1 MIAARRV
8 AARDAGGGMTMSGDG
23 AIRVL
28 IVDDQRLMRDGLRAL
43 LELQDGIA
51 IVGEA
56 GNGVEAL
63 ARVAATTP
71 DVVLMDVRMPQMS
84 GVEATRALRERGDR
98 PRILVLTTFDDDQY
112 VFDALRAGAA
122 GYVLKDLPA
131 ADLAAAIRTVHNG
144 GVHLDPGVASKVVAE
159 LSRLQ
164 TPATQPA
171 ANTAQSS
178 SLSPQ
183 SSGRAAGGATPYTEE
198 LTPRER
204 EVLRL
209 LATGA
214 SNREIGAQL
223 FISEG
228 TVKNHIS
235 NILGRLGLRDRT
247 QAAIWAKEH
256 GLG

>member
-1 MIAARRV
+1 
-8 AARDAGGGMTMSGDG
+8 
-23 AIRVL
+23 VL

-43 LELQDGIA
+43 LEIQDGIA

-63 ARVAATTP
+63 AQVAATQP
-71 DVVLMDVRMPQMS
+71 DVVLMDVRMPQMT

-144 GVHLDPGVASKVVAE
+144 GVHLDPSVASKVVAE
-159 LSRLQ
+159 LARLH
-164 TPATQPA
+164 APA
-171 ANTAQSS
+171 APEPRPAPSV
-178 SLSPQ
+178 LSPQ
-183 SSGRAAGGATPYTEE
+183 TSVLAAD

-204 EVLRL
+204 EVLRF

-247 QAAIWAKEH
+247 QAAIYAKER
-256 GLG
+256 GLA

>member
-1 MIAARRV
+1 M
-8 AARDAGGGMTMSGDG
+8 MTDDPP
-23 AIRVL
+23 IRVL

-43 LELQDGIA
+43 LELQDGLA

-56 GNGVEAL
+56 GSGHDAL
-63 ARVAATTP
+63 AAVAATAP

-98 PRILVLTTFDDDQY
+98 PRILILTTFDDDQY
-112 VFDALRAGAA
+112 VFDALKAGAA

-131 ADLAAAIRTVHNG
+131 AALAAAIRTVHGG
-144 GVHLDPGVASKVVAE
+144 GVHLAPTVASKVVAE
-159 LSRLQ
+159 LARLHAPAPTVPTVAR
-164 TPATQPA
+164 TPAST
-171 ANTAQSS
+171 
-178 SLSPQ
+178 LLVGDSPV
-183 SSGRAAGGATPYTEE
+183 ED

-247 QAAIWAKEH
+247 QAAIYAKEH
-256 GLG
+256 GLA

>member
-1 MIAARRV
+1 M
-8 AARDAGGGMTMSGDG
+8 DE

-28 IVDDQRLMRDGLRAL
+28 IVDDQRLMRDGLRVL
-43 LELQDGIA
+43 LELQEGIA
-51 IVGEA
+51 IVGEG

-63 ARVAATTP
+63 AQATATRP
-71 DVVLMDVRMPQMS
+71 DVVLMDVRMPQMD

-112 VFDALRAGAA
+112 VFDALKAGAA

-131 ADLAAAIRTVHNG
+131 ADLAAAIRTVHGG
-144 GVHLDPGVASKVVAE
+144 GVHLDPAVASKVVAE
-159 LSRLQ
+159 FSRLHAA
-164 TPATQPA
+164 PAPAVPA
-171 ANTAQSS
+171 AVPTAQ
-178 SLSPQ
+178 PN
-183 SSGRAAGGATPYTEE
+183 GAQPIGPVEE

-209 LATGA
+209 LATGS
-214 SNREIGAQL
+214 SNREIGEQL

-247 QAAIWAKEH
+247 QAAIWAKER
-256 GLG
+256 GMV

>member
-1 MIAARRV
+1 MERAM
-8 AARDAGGGMTMSGDG
+8 DE

-28 IVDDQRLMRDGLRAL
+28 IVDDQRLMRDGLRVL
-43 LELQDGIA
+43 LELQEGIA
-51 IVGEA
+51 IVGEG

-63 ARVAATTP
+63 AQVAATHP
-71 DVVLMDVRMPQMS
+71 DVVLMDVRMPQMD

-112 VFDALRAGAA
+112 VFDALKAGAA

-131 ADLAAAIRTVHNG
+131 ADLAAAIRTVHGG
-144 GVHLDPGVASKVVAE
+144 GVHLDPAVASKVVAE
-159 LSRLQ
+159 FSRLH
-164 TPATQPA
+164 AAPA
-171 ANTAQSS
+171 AVAPGAAPPTHAGVAQAIG
-178 SLSPQ
+178 PV
-183 SSGRAAGGATPYTEE
+183 EE

-209 LATGA
+209 LTTGA
-214 SNREIGAQL
+214 SNREIAEQL

-247 QAAIWAKEH
+247 QAAIWAKER
-256 GLG
+256 GLV

>member
-1 MIAARRV
+1 MRAM
-8 AARDAGGGMTMSGDG
+8 DS

-28 IVDDQRLMRDGLRAL
+28 IVDDQRLMRDGLRVL
-43 LELQDGIA
+43 LELQEGIA
-51 IVGEA
+51 IVGEG

-63 ARVAATTP
+63 AQVAATQP
-71 DVVLMDVRMPQMS
+71 DVVLMDVRMPQMN
-84 GVEATRALRERGDR
+84 GVEATRALRERGEL
-98 PRILVLTTFDDDQY
+98 PRILILTTFDDDQY
-112 VFDALRAGAA
+112 VFDALKAGAA

-131 ADLAAAIRTVHNG
+131 ADLAAAIRTVHTG
-144 GVHLDPGVASKVVAE
+144 WVHLDPSVASKF
-159 LSRLQ
+159 LSGFSRLHAVPSAA
-164 TPATQPA
+164 PATAAPVPTSAQPGV
-171 ANTAQSS
+171 
-178 SLSPQ
+178 PV
-183 SSGRAAGGATPYTEE
+183 EE

-214 SNREIGAQL
+214 SNREIGESL

-247 QAAIWAKEH
+247 QAAIWAKER
-256 GLG
+256 GLV

>member
-1 MIAARRV
+1 M
-8 AARDAGGGMTMSGDG
+8 MTGDPP
-23 AIRVL
+23 IRVL

-43 LELQDGIA
+43 LELQDGLE

-56 GNGVEAL
+56 GSGQDALVE
-63 ARVAATTP
+63 VAATAP

-98 PRILVLTTFDDDQY
+98 PRILILTTFDDDQY
-112 VFDALRAGAA
+112 VFDALKAGAA

-131 ADLAAAIRTVHNG
+131 ADLAAAIRTVQGG
-144 GVHLDPGVASKVVAE
+144 GVHLAPSVASKVVAE
-159 LSRLQ
+159 LARLHDS
-164 TPATQPA
+164 ASPA
-171 ANTAQSS
+171 APAVLAPPPAAPASD
-178 SLSPQ
+178 SPV
-183 SSGRAAGGATPYTEE
+183 EE

-204 EVLRL
+204 QVLRL

-247 QAAIWAKEH
+247 QAAIYAKEH
-256 GLG
+256 GLA

>member
-1 MIAARRV
+1 M
-8 AARDAGGGMTMSGDG
+8 GE

-28 IVDDQRLMRDGLRAL
+28 IVDDQRLMRDGLRVL
-43 LELQDGIA
+43 LEVQEGLA
-51 IVGEA
+51 IVGEG

-63 ARVAATTP
+63 AQVAATRP
-71 DVVLMDVRMPQMS
+71 DVVLMDVRMPQMD

-98 PRILVLTTFDDDQY
+98 PRILILTTFDDDHY
-112 VFDALRAGAA
+112 VFEALKAGAA

-131 ADLAAAIRTVHNG
+131 ADLAAAIRTVHAG
-144 GVHLDPGVASKVVAE
+144 GVHLDPAVASKVVAE
-159 LSRLQ
+159 FSRLHAA
-164 TPATQPA
+164 PPPA
-171 ANTAQSS
+171 AP
-178 SLSPQ
+178 L
-183 SSGRAAGGATPYTEE
+183 AAAPPGGAHAGSPTEE

-204 EVLRL
+204 EVLGL

-214 SNREIGAQL
+214 SNREIGERL

-247 QAAIWAKEH
+247 QAAIWAKER
-256 GLG
+256 GVV

>member
-1 MIAARRV
+1 
-8 AARDAGGGMTMSGDG
+8 MSGQDHAED

-43 LELQDGIA
+43 LEIQDGIA

-56 GNGVEAL
+56 SNGVEAL
-63 ARVAATTP
+63 AQVAATQP
-71 DVVLMDVRMPQMS
+71 DVVLMDVRMPQMT

-144 GVHLDPGVASKVVAE
+144 GVHLDPSVASKVVAE
-159 LSRLQ
+159 LARLH
-164 TPATQPA
+164 APA
-171 ANTAQSS
+171 APEPGVPPAV
-178 SLSPQ
+178 LSPQ
-183 SSGRAAGGATPYTEE
+183 SSILADD

-247 QAAIWAKEH
+247 QAAIYAKER
-256 GLG
+256 GLA

>member
-1 MIAARRV
+1 MPAP
-8 AARDAGGGMTMSGDG
+8 
-23 AIRVL
+23 IRVL
-28 IVDDQRLMRDGLRAL
+28 IADDQRLMRDGLRVL
-43 LELQDGIA
+43 LELQDGIV

-63 ARVAATTP
+63 AQVAATTP
-71 DVVLMDVRMPQMS
+71 DVVLMDVRMPQMN

-112 VFDALRAGAA
+112 VFDALKAGAA

-131 ADLAAAIRTVHNG
+131 ADLAAAIRSVHSG
-144 GVHLDPGVASKVVAE
+144 GVHLDPAVASKVVAE
-159 LSRLQ
+159 FSRLH
-164 TPATQPA
+164 AAPA
-171 ANTAQSS
+171 APPTRAPSPPQTSVAQP
-178 SLSPQ
+178 LAPL
-183 SSGRAAGGATPYTEE
+183 EE

-209 LATGA
+209 LSTGA
-214 SNREIGAQL
+214 SNREIGEQL

-235 NILGRLGLRDRT
+235 NILSRLNLRDRT
-247 QAAIWAKEH
+247 QAAIWAKER
-256 GLG
+256 GLV

>member
-1 MIAARRV
+1 
-8 AARDAGGGMTMSGDG
+8 MSESERIGES
-23 AIRVL
+23 IRVL
-28 IVDDQRLMRDGLRAL
+28 IADDQRLMRDGLRAL

-56 GNGVEAL
+56 ANGVEAL
-63 ARVAATTP
+63 AQSAALAP
-71 DVVLMDVRMPQMS
+71 DVVLMDVRMPQMN
-84 GVEATRALRERGDR
+84 GVEATRALRERGPQ
-98 PRILVLTTFDDDQY
+98 PRILILTTFDDDQY
-112 VFDALRAGAA
+112 VFDALKAGAA

-131 ADLAAAIRTVHNG
+131 ADLAAAIRTVHGG
-144 GVHLDPGVASKVVAE
+144 GVHLDPAVASKVVAE
-159 LSRLQ
+159 LARLQ
-164 TPATQPA
+164 APASALPSHTPAAP
-171 ANTAQSS
+171 
-178 SLSPQ
+178 
-183 SSGRAAGGATPYTEE
+183 ATPPPSGVVEE

-204 EVLRL
+204 EVVRL

-247 QAAIWAKEH
+247 QAAIYAKEH
-256 GLG
+256 GLA

>member
-1 MIAARRV
+1 
-8 AARDAGGGMTMSGDG
+8 MSEP
-23 AIRVL
+23 IRVL
-28 IVDDQRLMRDGLRAL
+28 IVDDQRLMRDGLRVL

-63 ARVAATTP
+63 AQVAATQP
-71 DVVLMDVRMPQMS
+71 DVALMDVRMPQMN

-112 VFDALRAGAA
+112 VFDALKAGAA

-144 GVHLDPGVASKVVAE
+144 GVHLDPAVASKVVAE
-159 LSRLQ
+159 FSRLHAAPAEPAAS
-164 TPATQPA
+164 TPAPPQA
-171 ANTAQSS
+171 A
-178 SLSPQ
+178 PQ
-183 SSGRAAGGATPYTEE
+183 SPAPVEE

-214 SNREIGAQL
+214 SNREIGEQL

-235 NILGRLGLRDRT
+235 NILGRLNLRDRT
-247 QAAIWAKEH
+247 QAAIWAKER
-256 GLG
+256 GLV

>member
-1 MIAARRV
+1 
-8 AARDAGGGMTMSGDG
+8 MSEGDRADE

-43 LELQDGIA
+43 LEIQDGIA

-63 ARVAATTP
+63 AQVDATRP
-71 DVVLMDVRMPQMS
+71 DVVLMDVRMPQMT
-84 GVEATRALRERGDR
+84 GVEATRALRERADR

-112 VFDALRAGAA
+112 VFDALKAGAA

-131 ADLAAAIRTVHNG
+131 ADLAAAIRTVHSG
-144 GVHLDPGVASKVVAE
+144 GVHLDPSVASKVVAE
-159 LSRLQ
+159 FARLHA
-164 TPATQPA
+164 PAVV
-171 ANTAQSS
+171 
-178 SLSPQ
+178 
-183 SSGRAAGGATPYTEE
+183 ATPESPSPSTPPGTQHAAPVDD

-247 QAAIWAKEH
+247 QAAIYAKEH
-256 GLG
+256 GLA

>member
-1 MIAARRV
+1 
-8 AARDAGGGMTMSGDG
+8 MSGQDHAED

-43 LELQDGIA
+43 LEIQDGIA

-56 GNGVEAL
+56 SNGVEAL
-63 ARVAATTP
+63 AQVAATQP
-71 DVVLMDVRMPQMS
+71 DVVLMDVRMPQMT

-131 ADLAAAIRTVHNG
+131 ADLAAAIRTVHAG
-144 GVHLDPGVASKVVAE
+144 GVHLDPSVASKVVAE
-159 LSRLQ
+159 LARLH
-164 TPATQPA
+164 APA
-171 ANTAQSS
+171 ATPPGPPPAEPPSALGT
-178 SLSPQ
+178 SLDLVA
-183 SSGRAAGGATPYTEE
+183 SGQHAALLAD

-209 LATGA
+209 LATGS

-247 QAAIWAKEH
+247 QAAIYAKEH
-256 GLG
+256 GLA

>member
-1 MIAARRV
+1 M
-8 AARDAGGGMTMSGDG
+8 MTGDPP
-23 AIRVL
+23 IRVL

-43 LELQDGIA
+43 LELQDGLE

-56 GNGVEAL
+56 GNGHDAL
-63 ARVAATTP
+63 VQVATTAP

-98 PRILVLTTFDDDQY
+98 PRILILTTFDDDQY
-112 VFDALRAGAA
+112 VFDTLKAGAA

-131 ADLAAAIRTVHNG
+131 AELAAAIRTVHDG
-144 GVHLDPGVASKVVAE
+144 GVHLDPSVASKVVAE
-159 LSRLQ
+159 LARLHA
-164 TPATQPA
+164 PAPLAAIAAPA
-171 ANTAQSS
+171 PVSILPTNDG
-178 SLSPQ
+178 PV
-183 SSGRAAGGATPYTEE
+183 EE

-247 QAAIWAKEH
+247 QAAIYAKEH
-256 GLG
+256 GLA

>member
-1 MIAARRV
+1 
-8 AARDAGGGMTMSGDG
+8 MTDDPP
-23 AIRVL
+23 IRVL

-43 LELQDGIA
+43 LELQDGLA

-56 GNGVEAL
+56 GGGHDAL
-63 ARVAATTP
+63 AAVAATAP

-98 PRILVLTTFDDDQY
+98 PRILILTTFDDDQY
-112 VFDALRAGAA
+112 VFDALKAGAA

-131 ADLAAAIRTVHNG
+131 AELAAAIRTVHGG
-144 GVHLDPGVASKVVAE
+144 GVHLDPSVASKVVAE
-159 LSRLQ
+159 LARLHA
-164 TPATQPA
+164 PASAPA
-171 ANTAQSS
+171 PVAAPPSTLPAN
-178 SLSPQ
+178 
-183 SSGRAAGGATPYTEE
+183 AGPVEE
-198 LTPRER
+198 LTPREH

-247 QAAIWAKEH
+247 QAAIYAKEH
-256 GLG
+256 GLA

>member
-1 MIAARRV
+1 
-8 AARDAGGGMTMSGDG
+8 MTDDPP
-23 AIRVL
+23 IRVL

-43 LELQDGIA
+43 LELQDGLA

-56 GNGVEAL
+56 GSGHDAL
-63 ARVAATTP
+63 AEVAATAP

-98 PRILVLTTFDDDQY
+98 PRILILTTFDDDQY
-112 VFDALRAGAA
+112 VFDALKAGAA

-131 ADLAAAIRTVHNG
+131 AALAAAIRTVHGG
-144 GVHLDPGVASKVVAE
+144 GVHLAPTVASKVVAE
-159 LSRLQ
+159 LARLHV
-164 TPATQPA
+164 PASAPA
-171 ANTAQSS
+171 
-178 SLSPQ
+178 PV
-183 SSGRAAGGATPYTEE
+183 AAPASTLPASAGPVEE
-198 LTPRER
+198 LTPREH

-247 QAAIWAKEH
+247 QAAIYAKEH
-256 GLG
+256 GLA

>member
-1 MIAARRV
+1 M
-8 AARDAGGGMTMSGDG
+8 DE

-28 IVDDQRLMRDGLRAL
+28 IVDDQRLMRDGLRVL
-43 LELQDGIA
+43 LELQEGIA
-51 IVGEA
+51 VVGEG

-63 ARVAATTP
+63 AQVAATRP
-71 DVVLMDVRMPQMS
+71 DVVLMDVRMPRMD

-98 PRILVLTTFDDDQY
+98 PRILVLTTFDDDRY
-112 VFDALRAGAA
+112 VFDALKAGAA

-131 ADLAAAIRTVHNG
+131 ADLAAAIRTVHHG
-144 GVHLDPGVASKVVAE
+144 GVHLDPAVASKVVAE
-159 LSRLQ
+159 FSRLHAAP
-164 TPATQPA
+164 TVAAPPPA
-171 ANTAQSS
+171 AA
-178 SLSPQ
+178 
-183 SSGRAAGGATPYTEE
+183 AAGGPAEE

-214 SNREIGAQL
+214 SNREIGERL

-247 QAAIWAKEH
+247 QAAIWAKER
-256 GLG
+256 GVA

>member
-1 MIAARRV
+1 
-8 AARDAGGGMTMSGDG
+8 MSEHDPADD

-43 LELQDGIA
+43 LEIQDGIA

-63 ARVAATTP
+63 TQAATTAP
-71 DVVLMDVRMPQMS
+71 DVVLMDLRMPQMT

-98 PRILVLTTFDDDQY
+98 PRILVLTTFDDDEY

-144 GVHLDPGVASKVVAE
+144 GVHLDPSVASKVVAE
-159 LSRLQ
+159 LARLH
-164 TPATQPA
+164 A
-171 ANTAQSS
+171 APPEP
-178 SLSPQ
+178 SLSPSAPSPQ
-183 SSGRAAGGATPYTEE
+183 PSALADD

-247 QAAIWAKEH
+247 QAAIYAKER
-256 GLG
+256 GLA

>member
-1 MIAARRV
+1 MDEAV
-8 AARDAGGGMTMSGDG
+8 
-23 AIRVL
+23 RVL
-28 IVDDQRLMRDGLRAL
+28 IVDDQRLMRDGLRVL
-43 LELQDGIA
+43 LELQEGIA
-51 IVGEA
+51 IVGEG

-63 ARVAATTP
+63 AQVAATRP
-71 DVVLMDVRMPQMS
+71 DVVLMDVRMPQMD

-112 VFDALRAGAA
+112 VFDALKAGAA

-131 ADLAAAIRTVHNG
+131 ADLAAAIRTVHGG
-144 GVHLDPGVASKVVAE
+144 GVHLDPAVASKVVAE
-159 LSRLQ
+159 FSRLHAA
-164 TPATQPA
+164 PAVAAPPA
-171 ANTAQSS
+171 APAAQS
-178 SLSPQ
+178 
-183 SSGRAAGGATPYTEE
+183 GGAQPVAPVEE

-214 SNREIGAQL
+214 SNREIGEQL

-247 QAAIWAKEH
+247 QAAIWAKER
-256 GLG
+256 GLV

>member
-1 MIAARRV
+1 
-8 AARDAGGGMTMSGDG
+8 MTDDPP
-23 AIRVL
+23 IRVL

-43 LELQDGIA
+43 LELQDGLA

-56 GNGVEAL
+56 GGGHDAL
-63 ARVAATTP
+63 TAVAATAP

-98 PRILVLTTFDDDQY
+98 PRILILTTFDDDQY
-112 VFDALRAGAA
+112 VFDALKAGAA

-131 ADLAAAIRTVHNG
+131 AELAAAIRTVHGG
-144 GVHLDPGVASKVVAE
+144 GVHLDPSVASKVVAE
-159 LSRLQ
+159 LARLHV
-164 TPATQPA
+164 PASAPA
-171 ANTAQSS
+171 
-178 SLSPQ
+178 PV
-183 SSGRAAGGATPYTEE
+183 AAPASTLPASAGPVEE
-198 LTPRER
+198 LTPREH

-247 QAAIWAKEH
+247 QAAIYAKEH
-256 GLG
+256 GLA